1 MKARIAM
8 VTATA
13 WAFAASGVALDA
25 SAQTL
30 YKLIDKNGKVTYSNE
45 APKDFDGKVIRIEV
59 DPKAN
64 TATLPKYQPSPA
76 PASSARGGSDIA
88 ALTEKV
94 AERRAALEKAKN
106 NPGDDDVQWVG
117 NVGGGTRAVP
127 TDAYKRRLAELER
140 SLKEAEDELH
150 AAEKKGH

>member
-1 MKARIAM
+1 MPASSTKCLALTLALAG
-8 VTATA
+8 VCL
-13 WAFAASGVALDA
+13 AFAAP
-25 SAQTL
+25 AQTL

-45 APKDFDGKVIRIEV
+45 EPKDFDGKVIRIEV

-64 TATLPKYQPSPA
+64 TATLPKYQPAA
-76 PASSARGGSDIA
+76 PASRASGDTR
-88 ALTEKV
+88 ALQEKV

-117 NVGGGTRAVP
+117 NAGGGTRAVP
-127 TDAYKRRLAELER
+127 TEAYKHRLAELER

-150 AAEKKGH
+150 ATQKNGR

>member
-1 MKARIAM
+1 MTAFRMKR
-8 VTATA
+8 VATA
-13 WAFAASGVALDA
+13 LALVAVCATFAA

-45 APKDFDGKVIRIEV
+45 EPKDFDGKVIRIEV

-64 TATLPKYQPSPA
+64 TATLPKYQPSA
-76 PASSARGGSDIA
+76 PASRSRVDVR
-88 ALTEKV
+88 ALQEKV
-94 AERRAALEKAKN
+94 AERRAALDKAKN

-117 NVGGGTRAVP
+117 NAGGGTRAVP
-127 TDAYKRRLAELER
+127 TEAYQRRLAGLER

-150 AAEKKGH
+150 AAQKNGR

>member
-1 MKARIAM
+1 MKRSPQQSLAKAL
-8 VTATA
+8 AL
-13 WAFAASGVALDA
+13 VALCTAFTA

-45 APKDFDGKVIRIEV
+45 EPKDFDGKVIRIEV

-64 TATLPKYQPSPA
+64 TATLPKFQPAA
-76 PASSARGGSDIA
+76 PSSRASGSSVDVR
-88 ALTEKV
+88 ALQEKV

-117 NVGGGTRAVP
+117 NANGGTRAVP
-127 TDAYKRRLAELER
+127 TEAYQHRLAELEH

-150 AAEKKGH
+150 AAQKKGR

>member
-1 MKARIAM
+1 MSALPTKSLAM
-8 VTATA
+8 ALA
-13 WAFAASGVALDA
+13 LAGACAAFAA

-45 APKDFDGKVIRIEV
+45 EPKDFDGKVIRIEV

-64 TATLPKYQPSPA
+64 TATLPKYQPSA
-76 PASSARGGSDIA
+76 PASRAPADTR
-88 ALTEKV
+88 ALQEKV

-106 NPGDDDVQWVG
+106 NPGGDDVQWVG
-117 NVGGGTRAVP
+117 NAGGGTRAVP
-127 TDAYKRRLAELER
+127 TEAYKHRLAELER

-150 AAEKKGH
+150 AAQKNGR